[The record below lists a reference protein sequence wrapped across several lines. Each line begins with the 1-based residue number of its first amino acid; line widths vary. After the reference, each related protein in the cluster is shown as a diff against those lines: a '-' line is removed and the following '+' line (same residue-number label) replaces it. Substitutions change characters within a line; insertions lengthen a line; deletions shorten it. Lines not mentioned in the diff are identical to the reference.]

1 MENLSK
7 VPFHLGIIMDGNRRW
22 ARQHGLQAF
31 LGHQNGYETIK
42 KIAEACLDR
51 GIKVLTVYT
60 FSTENNNRPP
70 EEVSFLFDL
79 LRRAVTEEAEE
90 LEKLKVKVQF
100 LGRLSELPE
109 DLQKGL
115 QGLMARTKDNTKGV
129 LNVALNYG
137 GQFEIIDAVKK
148 MMADG
153 KTPAEI
159 TPELFQNYLYDPAMP
174 PLDLIIRTSGEQ
186 RLSGFFIWEATYAEL
201 YFSPKLWPD
210 FTSEDL
216 DLALADYAARDRRFG
231 GNSQTAR

>member
-1 MENLSK
+1 
-7 VPFHLGIIMDGNRRW
+7 MDGNRRW
-22 ARQHGLQAF
+22 ARAHGLQAF

-42 KIAEACLDR
+42 KIAEACLNR

-60 FSTENNNRPP
+60 FSSENNNRPA
-70 EEVSFLFDL
+70 EEVSFIFDL

-115 QGLMARTKDNTKGV
+115 QDLMERTKNNTRGV

-137 GQFEIIDAVKK
+137 GQIEIVDAIKK
-148 MMADG
+148 LVTDG
-153 KTPAEI
+153 KKSEEI
-159 TPELFQNYLYDPAMP
+159 NPELIQQYLYDPTMP

-186 RLSGFFIWEATYAEL
+186 RLSGFFIWQSTYAEL
-201 YFSPKLWPD
+201 YFEEKLWPD
-210 FTSEDL
+210 YTEADL
-216 DLALADYAARDRRFG
+216 DKALAAYTTRDRRFG
-231 GNSQTAR
+231 GNSQVK